1 MTTTDFIDRVGV
13 LEGLSG
19 VPDKTVVHKR
29 IVSPTP
35 KRASS
40 IRGQRVQSGSSRG
53 PWLAMVLGAGM
64 VVTAIILVRFESG
77 VENILIRLESGVGA
91 LYSQLAEVVQ
101 ANLLV
106 FEIGVDVAAVLAVTL
121 VLLRVRRNIK
131 RQNIRGVRRHG

>member
-1 MTTTDFIDRVGV
+1 
-13 LEGLSG
+13 
-19 VPDKTVVHKR
+19 
-29 IVSPTP
+29 
-35 KRASS
+35 
-40 IRGQRVQSGSSRG
+40 
-53 PWLAMVLGAGM
+53 MVLGAGM